1 MKCGYWKMLTV
12 KKVEDGK
19 VLEAKCKNEFDL
31 VTDLLCLISAMKD
44 NEQLFDAFRKA
55 FYLYA
60 FADGD
65 DEELS
70 DVINQFVS

>member
-1 MKCGYWKMLTV
+1 MLAV
-12 KKVEDGK
+12 KKVENGK
-19 VLEAKCKNEFDL
+19 LLEVKCKNEFDL
-31 VTDLLCLISAMKD
+31 ITDLLCLISSMEE
-44 NEQLFDAFRKA
+44 NEQLYDAFRKA